1 MKKSI
6 FAVAA
11 MLAISGSAF
20 ACSNGACVVKPSTST
35 SVSGNAT
42 STSQTG
48 AYAQSSGNGAS
59 FSFNAAGSKATS
71 EGFATGAAAGLG
83 LGQVGVGAG
92 GAAVGGVVTTSGYLL
107 STSGSLGNASASG
120 FSFAEACADIA
131 ADASYKAFQVD
142 GNANGGAKSLT
153 IGGVSTA
160 AGPGAG
166 FAVAG
171 GVGGNVSAFGAAAES
186 SYVGSLTGKWYAPK
200 LKIEAGTS
208 GVAGATS
215 VSLGAIGDA
224 NFGNATSSSG
234 AFNGGEAWANS
245 LANAGNCANGC
256 FNSQEKPKNVNP
268 S

>member
-1 MKKSI
+1 MKKTLI
-6 FAVAA
+6 AMAVLAFA
-11 MLAISGSAF
+11 GSAF
-20 ACSNGACVVKPSTST
+20 ACNNGACVVKPSTSANVT
-35 SVSGNAT
+35 GNAT

-83 LGQVGVGAG
+83 LGQFGVGAG

-142 GNANGGAKSLT
+142 GYANGGAKSLT
-153 IGGVSTA
+153 VGGVSTA

-166 FAVAG
+166 FAIAG

-186 SYVGSLTGKWYAPK
+186 SYVGTLKFFPIRV
-200 LKIEAGTS
+200 KIEAGTS

-215 VSLGAIGDA
+215 VSLGAIGNADV
-224 NFGNATSSSG
+224 GNATSSSKG
-234 AFNGGEAWANS
+234 FNGGEAGANS
-245 LANAGNCANGC
+245 AANAGNCLNGC
-256 FNSQEKPKNVNP
+256 FNSNGNSNDE
-268 S
+268 